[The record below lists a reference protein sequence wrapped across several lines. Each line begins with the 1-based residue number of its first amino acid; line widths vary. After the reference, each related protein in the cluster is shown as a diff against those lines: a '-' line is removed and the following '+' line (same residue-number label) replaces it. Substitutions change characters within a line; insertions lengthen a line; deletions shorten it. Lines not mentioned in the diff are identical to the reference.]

1 MPNIPLD
8 RGHTGNF
15 GVGIVHGSLTLNGV
29 GAGYSVSIG
38 AMPAIN
44 GVAAA
49 GNPVVF
55 AINNQRVSVSNT
67 TMPFGPVN
75 LWIIY

>member
-1 MPNIPLD
+1 
-8 RGHTGNF
+8 
-15 GVGIVHGSLTLNGV
+15 
-29 GAGYSVSIG
+29 
-38 AMPAIN
+38 MPAIN

-67 TMPFGPVN
+67 TMPPGPVN